1 MKKPLH
7 VSTQYRASDFLPV
20 ILLLLLGAAGFTLR
34 AVDEKFDTFHANSNS
49 PGEKF
54 DAFRASSSNFIA
66 RFETF
71 GAGSNTFMNVTV
83 LSTNRTDIFLRH
95 AGGIVNVKVKD
106 VDPEILKQLGYK
118 VAETES
124 KTGRNALGPISNQMM
139 TNLTQKLEENQQ
151 FKALASRWQAQL
163 APMMPP
169 ISKGLIAGVV
179 GAFLAV
185 YLCFSFCCM
194 LIVKK
199 TGNQPGIL
207 VWLPIL
213 KMLPLIR
220 AAGMP
225 GWWFLLW
232 LVPGINIIPAVMWC
246 FKIVET
252 RGKSVVWAVML
263 LLPVT
268 NLLAFLYLAF
278 SDGLTPEANHAAR
291 RLARAA

>member
-1 MKKPLH
+1 M
-7 VSTQYRASDFLPV
+7 QR
-20 ILLLLLGAAGFTLR
+20 FTIDLNQCPAELR
-34 AVDEKFDTFHANSNS
+34 AGLGDIIALYPDRFAGGTPLAFAPEPACGGLRVEGGGDGLRVAYGRKI
-49 PGEKF
+49 

-151 FKALASRWQAQL
+151 FKALASRWQAQMVPQL
-163 APMMPP
+163 PP
-169 ISKGLIAGVV
+169 ISKGLIAGVL

-185 YLCFSFCCM
+185 YLFFSFCCR

-232 LVPGINIIPAVMWC
+232 LVPGINIIPAVM
-246 FKIVET
+246 
-252 RGKSVVWAVML
+252 
-263 LLPVT
+263 
-268 NLLAFLYLAF
+268 
-278 SDGLTPEANHAAR
+278 
-291 RLARAA
+291 